1 MGGVHVR
8 NHRIRRAKGVQA
20 AAAARP
26 RAARIP
32 RLRLSRDRA
41 PRSRRARVRPRDRQ
55 PPELE
60 GGGGTER
67 LEVQSRPRPH
77 ALGDARRRHRGER
90 APADRL
96 RRHQDVDRPERD
108 RRELPRA
115 AGGPDRRGAHVH
127 LRDRRGDRLAP
138 DRAPLRRRSHRGGPA
153 HVRRARG
160 PLHLRRHPPRPP
172 GRPRRGPAP
181 DAARGR
187 DRQRRDVPRLER
199 GRVPEGDAPGA
210 VPRRRRH
217 RHDHARR
224 LGLHPRRRLC
234 GRARS
239 GRARL
244 GRRGRREGR
253 LRDVHAQG
261 DLRAVRGRRRDDR
274 RPRPPRHARSWT
286 VSATPRTSSGSCA
299 GSSSSPA
306 APRTTRASSA
316 GT

>member
-1 MGGVHVR
+1 MHVR
-8 NHRIRRAKGVQA
+8 NHRIRRAEGVQA
-20 AAAARP
+20 APAAGP
-26 RAARIP
+26 RAARIS
-32 RLRLSRDRA
+32 RLRLRRDRA
-41 PRSRRARVRPRDRQ
+41 ARGRRARVRPRRRQ
-55 PPELE
+55 PPEPE
-60 GGGGTER
+60 GGRGSER
-67 LEVQSRPRPH
+67 LQVQARPRPH

-96 RRHQDVDRPERD
+96 RRLEDVDRPERD

-115 AGGPDRRGAHVH
+115 ARGPDRRRAHVH
-127 LRDRRGDRLAP
+127 LRDRRRDRLAP
-138 DRAPLRRRSHRGGPA
+138 DRAPLRRRSHGGGPA

-172 GRPRRGPAP
+172 RRARRRAPP

-217 RHDHARR
+217 RHDHPRGLR
-224 LGLHPRRRLC
+224 LHPRRRLP
-234 GRARS
+234 GRARP

-274 RPRPPRHARSWT
+274 RPRPSRHAR
-286 VSATPRTSSGSCA
+286 ARRARAFRGGA
-299 GSSSSPA
+299 QGA
-306 APRTTRASSA
+306 APDRHPRVRHRVPRRASSA